1 MISETNI
8 VHTRDYSRAGL
19 WLLILGIVLV
29 ASNLRA
35 PLTSVGPLIGV
46 IRDDTGIS
54 NALAGML
61 TTFPLLAFALL
72 SPFAPKIARKF
83 GMEMTLL
90 VSLLVLTAGILLRS
104 VPVVGALFWGTA
116 LLGMAIA
123 MGNVLLPS
131 MIKQEFPKKM
141 GLMTGVYSVS
151 MNLWAAIASGISIPL
166 AQGIGFGWRGSLLF
180 WALLS
185 AVSLL
190 VWLPQLRYRHQ
201 RSAAAQGTVAPAANL
216 WRSRIAWQVTMFMG
230 LQSLCF
236 YVIIAWLP
244 EILRQ
249 QGVGS
254 SSAGWMLSL
263 MQFVSLPA
271 TFIMPMLASRSSN
284 QRMLVGITSAL
295 LLTGYIGLLG
305 GSILF
310 MPLWIILIGIA
321 TGSCFSLAVMFFA
334 LRTRSVHEAA
344 ELSGMAQ
351 SIGYLLA
358 AVGPTLFGFIHDAT
372 HGWNVSL
379 IMLSIVA
386 VLLFIFG
393 FGAGSSRYVLSEEKN
408 IR

>member
-1 MISETNI
+1 MISETN
-8 VHTRDYSRAGL
+8 VAHTRDYSRAGL
-19 WLLILGIVLV
+19 WLLILGIILV

-72 SPFAPKIARKF
+72 SPFAPKIARRI
-83 GMEMTLL
+83 GMEVTLL

-104 VPVVGALFWGTA
+104 VPAVGALFLGTA

-123 MGNVLLPS
+123 IGNVLLPS
-131 MIKQEFPKKM
+131 IIKQEFPKKM
-141 GLMTGVYSVS
+141 GLMTGVYSAS

-166 AQGIGFGWRGSLLF
+166 AQGLGFGWRGSLVL
-180 WALLS
+180 WAILS
-185 AVSLL
+185 LVSLL
-190 VWLPQLRYRHQ
+190 VWLPQLRFRHQ
-201 RSAAAQGTVAPAANL
+201 RSIATQGTVAPAVNL

-244 EILRQ
+244 EILHQ
-249 QGVGS
+249 QGIS
-254 SSAGWMLSL
+254 HSSAGWMLSL

-271 TFIMPMLASRSSN
+271 TFIMPVLAGRSSN

-295 LLTGYIGLLG
+295 LFIGYIGLLS
-305 GSILF
+305 GSTLF
-310 MPLWIILIGIA
+310 MPVWIILIGIA

-358 AVGPTLFGFIHDAT
+358 AIGPTLFGFIHDMT
-372 HGWNVSL
+372 HGWNIPL
-379 IMLSIVA
+379 IMLSVVA

-393 FGAGSSRYVLSEEKN
+393 FGAASSGYVLSEEKN